1 MIKKSVL
8 LLLIIILTSFS
19 VYAIDQPVNDYNSYS
34 FIDYDVGIVGSF
46 DLTPTS
52 SNSKIGE
59 VTSILTFFPRSDDL
73 QEVKSLNFNSVPQA
87 SISNNSDEIS
97 YNWVSPQ
104 DNSFELSFDSNVR
117 TNNRLIIVDDKI
129 NFPLSGVESF
139 YTQPTEFIDINNDIT
154 LKASD
159 IASGEDDLYVVSF
172 KVADWIQDNIKYDLG
187 SLTAEVVQ
195 KSSWV
200 LKNKEGV
207 CDELTNLFISMMRS
221 LGVPARYVSGV
232 AYTNAGYKF
241 GPHAWAEVYFPDKGW
256 VPFDVTYRQF
266 GWVDPSH
273 IKLKVSSDSGDPTI
287 RYTWKSV
294 DTSIKGKKIDIDTK
308 VVNTGTIV
316 KNPVIIAVKPLINSV
331 GPGSFVPFE
340 VSIKNPN
347 NYYFPLSLAVTKAN
361 ALTDKNSKEILL
373 KPGESRKVFWIS
385 SIPGSIDNGYIYKST
400 FEVEDQF
407 HNKYS
412 TNITYSLGIES
423 VSKDQADKMISSVKP
438 SDNLS
443 PLELDCSSTKFTFS
457 YETPSVKCKVKNNSG
472 RKLFNLDVCD
482 SSVCKSMALDESE
495 EKSVDIKLP
504 LLKEGVNIIEITAK
518 SDSFNV
524 KESVRIEILSNPDLS
539 ISDIK
544 YPREIPYGE
553 SFKFDVLLNVKVPVK
568 DVHLF
573 INDIEVFK
581 IDFMDGSKKAS
592 MKFNSD
598 DLYKKDNI
606 NLRIDFKDKNDKQ
619 YSIDK
624 DYPVQVTNVPF
635 LVRFFSIFS

>member
-1 MIKKSVL
+1 
-8 LLLIIILTSFS
+8 
-19 VYAIDQPVNDYNSYS
+19 
-34 FIDYDVGIVGSF
+34 
-46 DLTPTS
+46 
-52 SNSKIGE
+52 
-59 VTSILTFFPRSDDL
+59 
-73 QEVKSLNFNSVPQA
+73 
-87 SISNNSDEIS
+87 
-97 YNWVSPQ
+97 
-104 DNSFELSFDSNVR
+104 
-117 TNNRLIIVDDKI
+117 
-129 NFPLSGVESF
+129 
-139 YTQPTEFIDINNDIT
+139 
-154 LKASD
+154 
-159 IASGEDDLYVVSF
+159 
-172 KVADWIQDNIKYDLG
+172 
-187 SLTAEVVQ
+187 
-195 KSSWV
+195 
-200 LKNKEGV
+200 
-207 CDELTNLFISMMRS
+207 
-221 LGVPARYVSGV
+221 
-232 AYTNAGYKF
+232 
-241 GPHAWAEVYFPDKGW
+241 
-256 VPFDVTYRQF
+256 
-266 GWVDPSH
+266 
-273 IKLKVSSDSGDPTI
+273 
-287 RYTWKSV
+287 
-294 DTSIKGKKIDIDTK
+294 
-308 VVNTGTIV
+308 
-316 KNPVIIAVKPLINSV
+316 
-331 GPGSFVPFE
+331 
-340 VSIKNPN
+340 
-347 NYYFPLSLAVTKAN
+347 
-361 ALTDKNSKEILL
+361 
-373 KPGESRKVFWIS
+373 
-385 SIPGSIDNGYIYKST
+385 
-400 FEVEDQF
+400 
-407 HNKYS
+407 
-412 TNITYSLGIES
+412 
-423 VSKDQADKMISSVKP
+423 MISSVKP

-472 RKLFNLDVCD
+472 RKLFNLDVCA

-635 LVRFFSIFS
+635 LVRFFIKC

>member
-1 MIKKSVL
+1 
-8 LLLIIILTSFS
+8 
-19 VYAIDQPVNDYNSYS
+19 
-34 FIDYDVGIVGSF
+34 
-46 DLTPTS
+46 
-52 SNSKIGE
+52 
-59 VTSILTFFPRSDDL
+59 
-73 QEVKSLNFNSVPQA
+73 
-87 SISNNSDEIS
+87 
-97 YNWVSPQ
+97 
-104 DNSFELSFDSNVR
+104 
-117 TNNRLIIVDDKI
+117 
-129 NFPLSGVESF
+129 LSGVESF

-472 RKLFNLDVCD
+472 RKLFNLDVCA